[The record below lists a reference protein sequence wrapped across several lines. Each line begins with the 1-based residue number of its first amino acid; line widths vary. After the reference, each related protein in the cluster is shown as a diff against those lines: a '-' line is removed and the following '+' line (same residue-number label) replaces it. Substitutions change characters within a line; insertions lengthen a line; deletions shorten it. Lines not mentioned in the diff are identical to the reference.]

1 MFTNFLA
8 GSKIK
13 IGEIHLIGVHVEA
26 QEASGIFPMSH
37 VVIRQ

>member
-13 IGEIHLIGVHVEA
+13 ISDLHVMGVQVET
-26 QEASGIFPMSH
+26 QEASGILPIAH
-37 VVIRQ
+37 IVI